1 VSHGIEAHNNSR
13 KEETMGSPPIRVD
26 ANDSAAPRPTQAELR
41 AKGKELRKKCPRS
54 SHATWNAFPDRP
66 DPVDLIEDANIGR
79 LPELVPIR
87 HGRMMLSPF
96 TFYRGTALNMATD
109 LATTPATGIRVQVC
123 GDAHLGNFR
132 LFATPER
139 RVIFDIHDLDETL
152 PAPWEWDVK
161 RLAASFVVASRN
173 NNLSEQVARE
183 AVLNCVR
190 SYRKQMAEFASM
202 NALDVWYTSFEAETL
217 IKNFRSK
224 RHRKH
229 LAKRLSKVRERSAF
243 EHDFPK
249 LTSGGNDPKIREH
262 PPTIYH
268 KRKTNYLGAEVFD
281 NYHDTLPLY
290 RRGLLNRFELKDF
303 AIKVV
308 GVGSVGTACFV
319 ALLMAG
325 AKDPLF
331 LQVKEARASVL
342 EPYAGAS
349 IFPNHGQR
357 VIMGHRLMQSS
368 SDIFLGWTSG
378 RTGRHYYVRQ
388 LRNEKIKFE
397 VDRFNSYHMIQFAEK
412 CGATLARAHARTGE
426 PATISGYLGKGDIF
440 DRSIADFSFAYTD
453 QTERDYECFVKAI
466 HKGRLEALVE
476 DK

>member
-1 VSHGIEAHNNSR
+1 MRSAQIHADAINSGI
-13 KEETMGSPPIRVD
+13 
-26 ANDSAAPRPTQAELR
+26 PRATQAELH
-41 AKGKELRKKCPRS
+41 AKGKKLREKCPRS
-54 SHATWNAFPDRP
+54 SHAIWKAPPDRR
-66 DPVDLIEDANIGR
+66 DPVCLVEDANIGR
-79 LPELVPIR
+79 LPKLVPIR

-96 TFYRGTALNMATD
+96 TFYRGTALNMASD
-109 LATTPATGIRVQVC
+109 LAATPTTGVRVQVC

-190 SYRKQMAEFASM
+190 SYREQMAEFGSM
-202 NALDVWYTSFEAETL
+202 NVLDVWYASFEADTL
-217 IKNFRSK
+217 IKNFRCK
-224 RHRKH
+224 HHRKH
-229 LAKRLSKVRERSAF
+229 LAKRLAKARERSAF

-249 LTSGGNDPKIREH
+249 LTSGGKNPEIREH

-268 KRKTNYLGAEVFD
+268 WRKTELPDREAFLS
-281 NYHDTLPLY
+281 YHDTLPPY
-290 RRGLLNRFELKDF
+290 RQGLLNRFDLKDF

-319 ALLMAG
+319 VLLMAG
-325 AKDPLF
+325 KKDPLF

-357 VIMGHRLMQSS
+357 VVMGHRLMQ
-368 SDIFLGWTSG
+368 
-378 RTGRHYYVRQ
+378 
-388 LRNEKIKFE
+388 
-397 VDRFNSYHMIQFAEK
+397 
-412 CGATLARAHARTGE
+412 
-426 PATISGYLGKGDIF
+426 
-440 DRSIADFSFAYTD
+440 
-453 QTERDYECFVKAI
+453 
-466 HKGRLEALVE
+466 
-476 DK
+476 

>member
-1 VSHGIEAHNNSR
+1 
-13 KEETMGSPPIRVD
+13 MGTAQIHAESSKSARPP
-26 ANDSAAPRPTQAELR
+26 ATQAELR
-41 AKGKELRKKCPRS
+41 AKGKKLREKCPRS
-54 SHATWNAFPDRP
+54 SHANWKTPPDRR
-66 DPVDLIEDANIGR
+66 DPVDLVEDANIGR
-79 LPELVPIR
+79 LPKLVPIR

-161 RLAASFVVASRN
+161 RLAVSFVVASRN

-190 SYRKQMAEFASM
+190 SYREQMAKFGSM
-202 NALDVWYTSFEAETL
+202 NVLDVWYASFEAESL
-217 IKNFRSK
+217 IKNFRCK

-229 LAKRLSKVRERSAF
+229 LAKRLAKVRERSAF

-249 LTSGGNDPKIREH
+249 LTSGGNNPKIREH

-268 KRKTNYLGAEVFD
+268 WRETKHLGAAAFH
-281 NYHDTLPLY
+281 NYQNTVPPY

-303 AIKVV
+303 AIKAV

-319 ALLMAG
+319 GLLMAG
-325 AKDPLF
+325 PKDPLF

-349 IFPNHGQR
+349 VFPNHGQR

-378 RTGRHYYVRQ
+378 RSGRHYYVRQ
-388 LRNEKIKFE
+388 LRNAKIKFE
-397 VDRFNSYHMIQFAEK
+397 VDRFDSSHMIQFAEH
-412 CGATLARAHARTGE
+412 CGTTLARAHARTGE
-426 PATISGYLGKGDIF
+426 PAIISGYLGKSDIF
-440 DRSIADFSFAYTD
+440 DRSIADFSTAYAD
-453 QTERDYECFVKAI
+453 QAERDYESFVKAI
-466 HKGRLEALVE
+466 HKGRLEASVE
-476 DK
+476 EK

>member
-1 VSHGIEAHNNSR
+1 MRSAQIHADAINSGI
-13 KEETMGSPPIRVD
+13 
-26 ANDSAAPRPTQAELR
+26 PRATQAELH
-41 AKGKELRKKCPRS
+41 AKGKKLREKCPRS
-54 SHATWNAFPDRP
+54 SHAIWKAPPDRR
-66 DPVDLIEDANIGR
+66 DPVCLVEDANAGR
-79 LPELVPIR
+79 LPKLVPIR

-96 TFYRGTALNMATD
+96 TFYRGTALNMASD
-109 LATTPATGIRVQVC
+109 LASTPTTGVRVQVC

-161 RLAASFVVASRN
+161 RLAASLVIASRN
-173 NNLSEQVARE
+173 NNLSEQTARE
-183 AVLNCVR
+183 ATLNCVR
-190 SYRKQMAEFASM
+190 SYREHMADFSSM
-202 NALDVWYTSFEAETL
+202 NVMDLWYTSFEAEIL
-217 IKNFRSK
+217 IQNFRCK

-229 LAKRLSKVRERSAF
+229 LAKRLAKVRERSAF

-249 LTSGGNDPKIREH
+249 LTSGGDNPKIREH

-268 KRKTNYLGAEVFD
+268 WHEDYGREAYSS
-281 NYHDTLPLY
+281 YPSSLPPY
-290 RRGLLNRFELKDF
+290 RRGLLSRFELKDF
-303 AIKVV
+303 ALKVV
-308 GVGSVGTACFV
+308 GIGSVGTACFV

-325 AKDPLF
+325 ADDPLF

-357 VIMGHRLMQSS
+357 VTMGHRLMQSS

-378 RTGRHYYVRQ
+378 RSGRHYYVRQ
-388 LRNEKIKFE
+388 LRNAKIKFE
-397 VDRFNSYHMIQFAEK
+397 VDRFDAPHMIKFAEY

-426 PATISGYLGKGDIF
+426 PAVISGYLGKSDIF
-440 DRSIADFSFAYTD
+440 DRSIADFSIAYAD
-453 QTERDYECFVKAI
+453 QAERDYESFVKAI
-466 HKGRLEALVE
+466 HNGRLKAFAEE
-476 DK
+476 K

>member
-1 VSHGIEAHNNSR
+1 
-13 KEETMGSPPIRVD
+13 
-26 ANDSAAPRPTQAELR
+26 
-41 AKGKELRKKCPRS
+41 
-54 SHATWNAFPDRP
+54 
-66 DPVDLIEDANIGR
+66 
-79 LPELVPIR
+79 
-87 HGRMMLSPF
+87 MMLSPF

-109 LATTPATGIRVQVC
+109 LATTPATGIRLQVC

-161 RLAASFVVASRN
+161 RLAASFVLASRN

-190 SYRKQMAEFASM
+190 SYREQMAEFGSL
-202 NALDVWYTSFEAETL
+202 NVLDVWYASLEAETL
-217 IKNFRSK
+217 IKNFRCK

-229 LAKRLSKVRERSAF
+229 LAKRLAKVRERSAF

-249 LTSGGNDPKIREH
+249 LTSGGNNPKIREH

-268 KRKTNYLGAEVFD
+268 WRKTKILGAEVFH
-281 NYHDTLPLY
+281 NYQDTVPPY

-303 AIKVV
+303 AIKAV

-319 ALLMAG
+319 GLLMAG
-325 AKDPLF
+325 PKDPLF
-331 LQVKEARASVL
+331 LQIKEAQASVL

-349 IFPNHGQR
+349 VFPNHGQR

-378 RTGRHYYVRQ
+378 RSGRHYYVRQ
-388 LRNEKIKFE
+388 LRNAKIRFE
-397 VDRFNSYHMIQFAEK
+397 IDRFDSSHMLQFAEH

-426 PATISGYLGKGDIF
+426 AATIGGYLGKSDIF
-440 DRSIADFSFAYTD
+440 DRSIADFSIAYAD
-453 QTERDYECFVKAI
+453 QAERDYESFVKAI
-466 HKGRLEALVE
+466 HVGRLKVLVE
-476 DK
+476 ET

>member
-1 VSHGIEAHNNSR
+1 
-13 KEETMGSPPIRVD
+13 MGSAPIQFD
-26 ANDSAAPRPTQAELR
+26 ARKSFVPRPTQAELR
-41 AKGKELRKKCPRS
+41 ARGKKLREKCPRS
-54 SHATWNAFPDRP
+54 SHAAWKAPPERR
-66 DPVDLIEDANIGR
+66 DPVDLVEDANIGR

-96 TFYRGTALNMATD
+96 TFYRGTALNMAAD
-109 LATTPATGIRVQVC
+109 LAITPTTGIRVQVC

-132 LFATPER
+132 LFATPEG

-173 NNLSEQVARE
+173 NNLSERVARE

-190 SYRKQMAEFASM
+190 SYREQMAEFGSM
-202 NALDVWYTSFEAETL
+202 NALDVWYASFEAETL
-217 IKNFRSK
+217 IKNFRCK
-224 RHRKH
+224 HHRKH
-229 LAKRLSKVRERSAF
+229 LAKRLAKVRERSAF
-243 EHDFPK
+243 EYDFPK
-249 LTSGGNDPKIREH
+249 LTSGGKNPKIREH

-268 KRKTNYLGAEVFD
+268 WRKTKILGAEVFYSYR
-281 NYHDTLPLY
+281 NTLPPY
-290 RRGLLNRFELKDF
+290 RQGLVSRFELKDF
-303 AIKVV
+303 AVKVV

-325 AKDPLF
+325 PEDPLF
-331 LQVKEARASVL
+331 LQAKEARPSVL

-349 IFPNHGQR
+349 LFLHHGQR

-378 RTGRHYYVRQ
+378 RSGRHYYVRQ
-388 LRNEKIKFE
+388 LRNAKIKFE
-397 VDRFNSYHMIQFAEK
+397 VERFDASHMIQFAEQ

-426 PATISGYLGKGDIF
+426 PATISGYLGKSDKF
-440 DRSIADFSFAYTD
+440 DRSIAAFSIAYAD
-453 QTERDYECFVKAI
+453 QAERDYESFVKAI
-466 HKGRLEALVE
+466 RKGRLEALGE
-476 DK
+476 EK

>member
-1 VSHGIEAHNNSR
+1 MGTASIHIAASNS
-13 KEETMGSPPIRVD
+13 GQ
-26 ANDSAAPRPTQAELR
+26 PRATRAELL
-41 AKGKELRKKCPRS
+41 AKGKKLREECPRS
-54 SHATWNAFPDRP
+54 SHANWKAPPNRRDA
-66 DPVDLIEDANIGR
+66 VDLIEQANIGR

-87 HGRMMLSPF
+87 HGRMSLSPF
-96 TFYRGTALNMATD
+96 TFYRGTALNMAAD
-109 LATTPATGIRVQVC
+109 LATTPTTGVRVQVC

-161 RLAASFVVASRN
+161 RLAASFVIASRN
-173 NNLSEQVARE
+173 NNLSEQTARE

-190 SYRKQMAEFASM
+190 SYREHMAEFSSM
-202 NALDVWYTSFEAETL
+202 NVMDIWYASFEAETL
-217 IKNFRSK
+217 IRNFRSK
-224 RHRKH
+224 HHRKH

-249 LTSGGNDPKIREH
+249 LTSGGSNPKIREH

-268 KRKTNYLGAEVFD
+268 WHEGYGREIFSSYRT
-281 NYHDTLPLY
+281 TLPPY

-303 AIKVV
+303 AVKVV
-308 GVGSVGTACFV
+308 GIGSVGTACFV

-325 AKDPLF
+325 LKDPLF
-331 LQVKEARASVL
+331 LQIKEARASVL

-349 IFPNHGQR
+349 TYPNHGQR

-378 RTGRHYYVRQ
+378 RSGRHYYVRQ
-388 LRNEKIKFE
+388 LRNAKIKFE
-397 VDRFNSYHMIQFAEK
+397 VDRFDAPHMIQFAEH

-426 PATISGYLGKGDIF
+426 PATISGYLGKSDTF
-440 DRSIADFSFAYTD
+440 DRSIGDFSIAYAD
-453 QTERDYECFVKAI
+453 QAERDYESFLKAVR
-466 HKGRLEALVE
+466 KGRLEALAE
-476 DK
+476 EKLGQSRPQTPSGGLN

>member
-1 VSHGIEAHNNSR
+1 MGHSSNRVAASNS
-13 KEETMGSPPIRVD
+13 IV
-26 ANDSAAPRPTQAELR
+26 PRATEAELR
-41 AKGKELRKKCPRS
+41 AKGKKLREKCPRS
-54 SHATWNAFPDRP
+54 SHATWEAPPNRRET
-66 DPVDLIEDANIGR
+66 VDLIEEANIGR

-87 HGRMMLSPF
+87 HGRMMQSAF
-96 TFYRGTALNMATD
+96 TFYRGTALNMAAD
-109 LATTPATGIRVQVC
+109 LAITPTTGIRVQVC

-161 RLAASFVVASRN
+161 RLSASFVVASRN

-183 AVLNCVR
+183 AVLSCVR
-190 SYRKQMAEFASM
+190 SYREHMAEFSAM
-202 NALDVWYTSFEAETL
+202 NVMDVWYASFEAESL
-217 IKNFRSK
+217 IKNFRCK

-229 LAKRLSKVRERSAF
+229 LAKRLAKVRERSAF

-249 LTSGGNDPKIREH
+249 LTSGGKTPKIRER

-268 KRKTNYLGAEVFD
+268 WRKEPVSDTFYSYRN
-281 NYHDTLPLY
+281 TLPPY
-290 RRGLLNRFELKDF
+290 RRGLLDEFELKDF

-319 ALLMAG
+319 VLLMASP
-325 AKDPLF
+325 KDPLF

-342 EPYAGAS
+342 ERYAGAS
-349 IFPNHGQR
+349 VYPNHGQR

-368 SDIFLGWTSG
+368 SDIFLGWISG
-378 RTGRHYYVRQ
+378 RSGRDYYVRQ
-388 LRNEKIKFE
+388 LRNAKIKFE
-397 VDRFNSYHMIQFAEK
+397 VDRFDSSHMIQFAEH

-426 PATISGYLGKGDIF
+426 PATISGYLGKSDKF
-440 DRSIADFSFAYTD
+440 DRSIADFSIAYAD
-453 QTERDYECFVKAI
+453 QTERDYESFVKAI
-466 HKGRLEALVE
+466 RRGRLKALVE
-476 DK
+476 EKQP

>member
-1 VSHGIEAHNNSR
+1 MASASLHVVS
-13 KEETMGSPPIRVD
+13 
-26 ANDSAAPRPTQAELR
+26 DSGRPRATRAELR
-41 AKGKELRKKCPRS
+41 AKGKQLRTKCPRS
-54 SHATWNAFPDRP
+54 SHATWKAPPDRR
-66 DPVDLIEDANIGR
+66 DAVDLVEEANTGR
-79 LPELVPIR
+79 LQELVPIR
-87 HGRMMLSPF
+87 HGRMMLSAF
-96 TFYRGTALNMATD
+96 TFYRGTALNMAAD
-109 LATTPATGIRVQVC
+109 LAITPTTGIRVQVC

-161 RLAASFVVASRN
+161 RLAASFAIASRN

-183 AVLNCVR
+183 AALNCVR
-190 SYRKQMAEFASM
+190 SYREHMAELSSM
-202 NALDVWYTSFEAETL
+202 DVMDVWYLSFEADSL
-217 IKNFRSK
+217 IKNFRCK

-229 LAKRLSKVRERSAF
+229 LAKRLARVRERSAF
-243 EHDFPK
+243 EHDFPR
-249 LTSGGNDPKIREH
+249 LTSGGKNPRIREH

-268 KRKTNYLGAEVFD
+268 WRGDPIGYAFNHYR
-281 NYHDTLPLY
+281 DTLPLY
-290 RRGLLNRFELKDF
+290 RRDLLSRFELKDF
-303 AIKVV
+303 AGKVV

-325 AKDPLF
+325 PKDPLF

-368 SDIFLGWTSG
+368 SDIFLGWTSSKSG
-378 RTGRHYYVRQ
+378 RQYYVRQ
-388 LRNEKIKFE
+388 LRNAKIKFE
-397 VDRFNSYHMIQFAEK
+397 IDRFDASHMIQFAEH

-426 PATISGYLGKGDIF
+426 PATISGYLGKSDTF
-440 DRSIADFSFAYTD
+440 DRAIADFSMAYAD
-453 QTERDYECFVKAI
+453 QAERDYESFVKAI
-466 HKGRLEALVE
+466 RQGRLAALVE
-476 DK
+476 EK

>member
-1 VSHGIEAHNNSR
+1 MRSARLQVVATNS
-13 KEETMGSPPIRVD
+13 VV
-26 ANDSAAPRPTQAELR
+26 PRPTQAELR
-41 AKGKELRKKCPRS
+41 AIGKRLRKKCPRS
-54 SHATWNAFPDRP
+54 SHAEWEAPPDRR
-66 DPVDLIEDANIGR
+66 DPVDVVEEANAGR
-79 LPELVPIR
+79 LPELIPIR

-96 TFYRGTALNMATD
+96 TFYRGTALNMAAD
-109 LATTPATGIRVQVC
+109 LANTPATGLRVQVC

-173 NNLSEQVARE
+173 NNLSEKVARE
-183 AVLNCVR
+183 AVLTCVR
-190 SYRKQMAEFASM
+190 SYRQQMAEFSSM
-202 NALDVWYTSFEAETL
+202 NVLDIWSTSFEAETL
-217 IKNFRSK
+217 INNFRCK

-229 LAKRLSKVRERSAF
+229 LAKRLAKVRERSAL

-249 LTSGGNDPKIREH
+249 LTSGGHDPKIREH

-268 KRKTNYLGAEVFD
+268 WRKTKFLGAEVF
-281 NYHDTLPLY
+281 HDYQDSLPLY
-290 RRGLLNRFELKDF
+290 RRGLVNRFELKDF

-308 GVGSVGTACFV
+308 GVGSVGTACFIV
-319 ALLMAG
+319 LLMAG
-325 AKDPLF
+325 PKDPLF

-378 RTGRHYYVRQ
+378 RSGRHYYVRQ
-388 LRNEKIKFE
+388 LRNAKIKFE
-397 VDRFNSYHMIQFAEK
+397 VDRFDSSHMIQFAHH

-426 PATISGYLGKGDIF
+426 PALISGYLGKSDIF
-440 DRSIADFSFAYTD
+440 DRSIADFSVAYAD
-453 QTERDYECFVKAI
+453 QAERDHESFVKAI
-466 HKGRLEALVE
+466 HKGRLKAFVE
-476 DK
+476 EK

>member
-1 VSHGIEAHNNSR
+1 MR
-13 KEETMGSPPIRVD
+13 SPSIHVD
-26 ANDSAAPRPTQAELR
+26 ASNPATSRVTQAELR
-41 AKGKELRKKCPRS
+41 AKGKKLRKECPRS
-54 SHATWNAFPDRP
+54 SQANWKASPGRRDV
-66 DPVDLIEDANIGR
+66 VDLIEESNIGR
-79 LPELVPIR
+79 LSELIPIR

-96 TFYRGTALNMATD
+96 TFYRGTALNMAAD
-109 LATTPATGIRVQVC
+109 LATTPTTGIHVQVC

-132 LFATPER
+132 LFGTPER
-139 RVIFDIHDLDETL
+139 RMIFDIHDLDETL

-161 RLAASFVVASRN
+161 RLGASFVVASRN

-183 AVLNCVR
+183 AALNCVR
-190 SYRKQMAEFASM
+190 SYREHMAEFSSM
-202 NALDVWYTSFEAETL
+202 NVLDVWYASFEAETL
-217 IKNFRSK
+217 IENFRSK

-229 LAKRLSKVRERSAF
+229 LAKRLAKVRERSAL

-249 LTSGGNDPKIREH
+249 LTSGGKDPKIREH

-268 KRKTNYLGAEVFD
+268 GRKTEYLCTKA
-281 NYHDTLPLY
+281 YHDYRDTLPRY
-290 RRGLLNRFELKDF
+290 RRSLLDRFDVRDF

-319 ALLMAG
+319 VFLMAG

-342 EPYAGAS
+342 EPYAGTS
-349 IFPNHGQR
+349 IFPNNGQR

-378 RTGRHYYVRQ
+378 KTGRHYYVRQ

-397 VDRFNSYHMIQFAEK
+397 VDRFDAPHMIQFAER

-426 PATISGYLGKGDIF
+426 PATISGYLGKSDKF
-440 DRSIADFSFAYTD
+440 DRSIADFSIAYAD
-453 QTERDYECFVKAI
+453 QAERDYESFVKAI
-466 HKGRLEALVE
+466 RNGRLEARAE
-476 DK
+476 EK

>member
-1 VSHGIEAHNNSR
+1 
-13 KEETMGSPPIRVD
+13 MGRALIHVD
-26 ANDSAAPRPTQAELR
+26 ARNSVVPRATQAELR
-41 AKGKELRKKCPRS
+41 AKGKKLRDKCPRS
-54 SHATWNAFPDRP
+54 SHAIWKTSPDRR
-66 DPVDLIEDANIGR
+66 DPVDLIEEANIGR
-79 LPELVPIR
+79 LPELIPIR

-96 TFYRGTALNMATD
+96 TFYRGTALNMASD
-109 LATTPATGIRVQVC
+109 LATTPVTGIRVQVC

-161 RLAASFVVASRN
+161 RLAASFAVASRN

-190 SYRKQMAEFASM
+190 SYREQIAQFGSM
-202 NALDVWYTSFEAETL
+202 NVLDVWYASFEAETL
-217 IKNFRSK
+217 IKHFRCK

-229 LAKRLSKVRERSAF
+229 LARRLAKIRERSAF

-249 LTSGGNDPKIREH
+249 LTSGGKNPAIREH

-268 KRKTNYLGAEVFD
+268 WRQTDVPGTEAFFSYR
-281 NYHDTLPLY
+281 DTLPPY

-319 ALLMAG
+319 VLLMAG
-325 AKDPLF
+325 QKDPLF

-349 IFPNHGQR
+349 ILPNHGQR
-357 VIMGHRLMQSS
+357 VVMGHRLMQSS
-368 SDIFLGWTSG
+368 SDIFLGWISGTSG
-378 RTGRHYYVRQ
+378 RDYYVRQ
-388 LRNEKIKFE
+388 LRNAKIKFE
-397 VDRFNSYHMIQFAEK
+397 VDRFDASHMIEFAEY

-440 DRSIADFSFAYTD
+440 DRSIAEFSAAYAD
-453 QTERDYECFVKAI
+453 QAERDYESFMKAI
-466 HKGRLEALVE
+466 HKGRLRTFVE
-476 DK
+476 EK

>member
-1 VSHGIEAHNNSR
+1 MATSLKVVKGAPISVNPSNS
-13 KEETMGSPPIRVD
+13 GV
-26 ANDSAAPRPTQAELR
+26 PRATHAELR
-41 AKGKELRKKCPRS
+41 ARGKMLRKKCPRS
-54 SHATWNAFPDRP
+54 SHAAWKAPPGRQDA
-66 DPVDLIEDANIGR
+66 VELIEDANTGR
-79 LPELVPIR
+79 LPELIPIR

-109 LATTPATGIRVQVC
+109 LAATPATGISVQVC

-190 SYRKQMAEFASM
+190 SYREQMAEFASM
-202 NALDVWYTSFEAETL
+202 NVLDVWGASFEAETL
-217 IKNFRSK
+217 IKNFQSK
-224 RHRKH
+224 HHRKH
-229 LAKRLSKVRERSAF
+229 LAKRLAKVRERSAF

-249 LTSGGNDPKIREH
+249 LTSGGNNPKIREH

-268 KRKTNYLGAEVFD
+268 WRKTEFLGMEVFHR
-281 NYHDTLPLY
+281 YSDTPPPY
-290 RRGLLNRFELKDF
+290 RRGLLNRFEPKDF

-319 ALLMAG
+319 VLLMAG
-325 AKDPLF
+325 PRDPLF

-349 IFPNHGQR
+349 IYPNHAQR

-368 SDIFLGWTSG
+368 SDIFLDWTAG
-378 RTGRHYYVRQ
+378 RSGRHYYVRQ
-388 LRNEKIKFE
+388 LRNAKIKFE
-397 VDRFNSYHMIQFAEK
+397 IDRFDASHMIEFAYR
-412 CGATLARAHARTGE
+412 CGQTLARAHARTGE
-426 PATISGYLGKGDIF
+426 PATISGYLGKVTF
-440 DRSIADFSFAYTD
+440 
-453 QTERDYECFVKAI
+453 
-466 HKGRLEALVE
+466 
-476 DK
+476 